1 MLMFRHWLKINWPFL
16 IILLVT
22 LIFFWKFFLKGLVPI
37 PADIITGTYF
47 PWYDLHFAG
56 FPAGIPVKNNIL
68 SDVVSI
74 TYPWRKLAVDLMKSG
89 TLPLWNPYILSGSVL
104 LANITSV
111 PFYPLN
117 IIYWIIPDFSKAWSF
132 QIILQPLLAG
142 IFMYIFLKNN
152 KLSGLSSLFGSLVW
166 GFSGFFM
173 VWLEYN
179 TIVHASLYFPLILYA
194 IQKSF
199 ENKKYYLL
207 LSLAISLSFYAG
219 YPQITFYEL
228 LFAGLFVLIVYP
240 SRRIKNYFAL
250 IFYVLLGVG
259 LSLPFLLPAYEATN
273 QSVRQ
278 VDDIANQTNV
288 KFILPEQVIAFVAP
302 DYFGNPTYKNY
313 WLEDRSY
320 ENAIVFAGVPAF
332 LLFLASFFINKKDKS
347 RVIYYSWLA
356 FLVAA
361 VLAFKNPISEYLG
374 NSNLFLFSSSVMGR
388 LAVILMFAMAVS
400 SSFVL
405 EAIVKRR
412 FVLAKLLIPI
422 GLTICLM
429 LIFAYNGFNS
439 HNSVALRNLILPSI
453 MLVGFLILTAALI
466 KLKNYT
472 NLLLIGFVLLEL
484 FDLYRFHNKYNP
496 FTDPTFLY
504 PKTPLID
511 FLSSQ
516 SPGRFESELG
526 PTMPPNMWMP
536 YGLYS
541 ASGQDAVGSLRYN
554 KFLEY
559 INNGYFKTSNRYMQI
574 ANYDSPL
581 FDFLGIANIAA
592 VKRKNGNPDFEG
604 VVNKKLDN
612 PKFQKVFEDGRSLVL
627 KNTKAYPRIFSVEN
641 YVLAKTDGEFEV
653 LLKSEDLSKTVI
665 LEEVPKVSFSKADT
679 KIENIKFEANS
690 TSAEIKSSAET
701 MIVLTQSYFSG
712 WNAYIDGIKTKLYRA
727 DYDFMAIPVPVGGH
741 KIVVR
746 YEPVSFRLGLIG
758 GGISVICLFVCYL
771 FLKKSG
777 NSTL

>member
-1 MLMFRHWLKINWPFL
+1 MFRRWLKINWPFL

-56 FPAGIPVKNNIL
+56 FPAGVPVKNNIL

-89 TLPLWNPYILSGSVL
+89 ILPLWNPYILSGSPL

-117 IIYWIIPDFSKAWSF
+117 IIYWLIPDFSKAWSI

-152 KLSGLSSLFGSLVW
+152 NLSKLSSLFGSLVW

-207 LSLAISLSFYAG
+207 LSLAISLSYYAG

-228 LFAGLFVLIVYP
+228 LFAGLFVLFVYP
-240 SRRIKNYFAL
+240 SRNIKNYFAL

-259 LSLPFLLPAYEATN
+259 LSLPFLLPAYEATS

-313 WLEDRSY
+313 WLEGRSY

-332 LLFLASFFINKKDKS
+332 LLFLASFFINKKDRS
-347 RVIYYSWLA
+347 RVLYYSWLA
-356 FLVAA
+356 FLIAA
-361 VLAFKNPISEYLG
+361 TLAFKNPISEYLG
-374 NSNLFLFSSSVMGR
+374 NSNLLLFSSSVMGR

-405 EAIVKRR
+405 EEIVKRR
-412 FVLAKLLIPI
+412 FVMVKLLIPI
-422 GLTICLM
+422 GLTACLIS
-429 LIFAYNGFNS
+429 LFAYLGFNS
-439 HNSVALRNLILPSI
+439 HNSIALRNLILPSAI
-453 MLVGFLILTAALI
+453 LVGFLFLTAALI
-466 KLKNYT
+466 KLKKYT
-472 NLLLIGFVLLEL
+472 NLLLVGFILLEIL
-484 FDLYRFHNKYNP
+484 DLYRFHDKYNP
-496 FTDPTFLY
+496 FTDPSFLY
-504 PKTPLID
+504 PKTTLTD
-511 FLSSQ
+511 FLSTQ
-516 SPGRFESELG
+516 PPGRFESELG

-581 FDFLGIANIAA
+581 FDFLGITHVAA
-592 VKRKNGNPDFEG
+592 VKWKNEKPDFEG
-604 VVNKKLDN
+604 TVRNKLTN
-612 PKFQKVFEDGRSLVL
+612 TKFQTVFEDGRSLVL
-627 KNTKAYPRIFSVEN
+627 KNTKAYPRVFTVDN
-641 YVLAKTDGEFEV
+641 YKLAKNDSDFEK
-653 LLKSEDLSKTVI
+653 LLKSENLRKTVL
-665 LEEVPKVSFSKADT
+665 LEETPKESFSKANVE
-679 KIENIKFEANS
+679 INNIKFEVNS
-690 TSAEIKSSAET
+690 TSMEVVSSGSA
-701 MIVLTQSYFSG
+701 MIVLTQSYFPG
-712 WNAYIDGIKTKLYRA
+712 WNAYIDSIRTNLYRA
-727 DYDFMAIPVPVGGH
+727 DYNFMAVLVPGGSR
-741 KIVVR
+741 KITVK
-746 YEPVSFRLGLIG
+746 YEPLSFKFGIIG
-758 GGISVICLFVCYL
+758 GGVSALCLIICYFYL
-771 FLKKSG
+771 RKKK
-777 NSTL
+777 